1 MCSRAPLPRVNNV
14 RAGEDDQQMLPL
26 KRIRGWPG
34 DVQFTLAAAV
44 ALIIGALAPWLRFG
58 VEGASSWAS
67 GIETNAGFLC
77 LVAGAGAIWLLHRPA
92 GPRAAARSGALAG
105 VALIAG
111 ALVLVTLI
119 RHWNDPAAPMWGL
132 FLSGAAALGML
143 VGSFLILGE
152 ADDTLPPPD

>member
-1 MCSRAPLPRVNNV
+1 LR
-14 RAGEDDQQMLPL
+14 
-26 KRIRGWPG
+26 RIRGWSG
-34 DVQFTLAAAV
+34 DAQFTFAAAV
-44 ALIIGALAPWLRFG
+44 ALIVGALAPWLRFG
-58 VEGASSWAS
+58 VEIGPSSWAS

-77 LVAGAGAIWLLHRPA
+77 LVAGAGVIWLLHRPP
-92 GPRAAARSGALAG
+92 GPQAAAESGAIAG

-132 FLSGAAALGML
+132 YLSGLAALGML

-152 ADDTLPPPD
+152 ADETLPPPD

>member
-1 MCSRAPLPRVNNV
+1 MR
-14 RAGEDDQQMLPL
+14 PL
-26 KRIRGWPG
+26 KRIRSWSG

-44 ALIIGALAPWLRFG
+44 VLIVGALAPWLRFG
-58 VEGASSWAS
+58 TEVGASSWAS

-77 LVAGAGAIWLLHRPA
+77 LVAGAGAIWLLHRPP
-92 GPRAAARSGALAG
+92 GPRAAAESGALTG

-111 ALVLVTLI
+111 ALVLVTVI

-132 FLSGAAALGML
+132 FLSGIAALGLL

-152 ADDTLPPPD
+152 ADDMLPPPD

>member
-1 MCSRAPLPRVNNV
+1 
-14 RAGEDDQQMLPL
+14 MLPL
-26 KRIRGWPG
+26 KRIRGWSG
-34 DVQFTLAAAV
+34 DVQFTFAASV
-44 ALIIGALAPWLRFG
+44 ALMIGALAPWVRFG
-58 VEGASSWAS
+58 VEGSSSWAS

-92 GPRAAARSGALAG
+92 GPRAAAASGALAG
-105 VALIAG
+105 VALTAG

-132 FLSGAAALGML
+132 FLSGAAALGIL
-143 VGSFLILGE
+143 VGSFLILGA

>member
-1 MCSRAPLPRVNNV
+1 
-14 RAGEDDQQMLPL
+14 MLPL
-26 KRIRGWPG
+26 KRIRGWSG
-34 DVQFTLAAAV
+34 DAQFTFAAAV

-58 VEGASSWAS
+58 EEVGLSSWAS

-77 LVAGAGAIWLLHRPA
+77 LVAGVGAIWLLHRPA

-119 RHWNDPAAPMWGL
+119 RHWSDPAAPMWGL
-132 FLSGAAALGML
+132 FLSGAAALGIL
-143 VGSFLILGE
+143 VGSFLIMGE

>member
-1 MCSRAPLPRVNNV
+1 
-14 RAGEDDQQMLPL
+14 MLPL
-26 KRIRGWPG
+26 KRIRGWSG
-34 DVQFTLAAAV
+34 NVHFTLAAAV
-44 ALIIGALAPWLRFG
+44 VLIVGALAPWLRFG

-77 LVAGAGAIWLLHRPA
+77 LVAGAGAIWLLHRPPR
-92 GPRAAARSGALAG
+92 PRAAAESGALAG

-132 FLSGAAALGML
+132 YLSGLAALGML

-152 ADDTLPPPD
+152 ADETLPPLD

>member
-1 MCSRAPLPRVNNV
+1 
-14 RAGEDDQQMLPL
+14 MLPL
-26 KRIRGWPG
+26 KRIRGWSL

-44 ALIIGALAPWLRFG
+44 ALIVGALAPWLRFG
-58 VEGASSWAS
+58 AEVGPSSWAS
-67 GIETNAGFLC
+67 GIETDAGFLC

-92 GPRAAARSGALAG
+92 GPRAAAESGGIAG

-132 FLSGAAALGML
+132 YLSGLAALGMF

-152 ADDTLPPPD
+152 ADETLPPPD

>member
-1 MCSRAPLPRVNNV
+1 
-14 RAGEDDQQMLPL
+14 MLPL
-26 KRIRGWPG
+26 KRIRGWSG

-44 ALIIGALAPWLRFG
+44 LLIVGALAPWLQFG
-58 VEGASSWAS
+58 VEVGTSGWAS

-77 LVAGAGAIWLLHRPA
+77 LVAGAGVVWLLHRPP
-92 GPRAAARSGALAG
+92 GPRAAAESGAIAG

-119 RHWNDPAAPMWGL
+119 RHWNDPVAPMWGL
-132 FLSGAAALGML
+132 FLSGLAALGML

-152 ADDTLPPPD
+152 ADEPLPPPD

>member
-1 MCSRAPLPRVNNV
+1 
-14 RAGEDDQQMLPL
+14 MLPL
-26 KRIRGWPG
+26 RRIQGWSR
-34 DVQFTLAAAV
+34 DAQFTFAAAI
-44 ALIIGALAPWLRFG
+44 ALIVGALAPWLSFG
-58 VEGASSWAS
+58 SEVGLSSWAS

-77 LVAGAGAIWLLHRPA
+77 LVAGVGAIWLLHRPA
-92 GPRAAARSGALAG
+92 GPRAAAESGALAG

-132 FLSGAAALGML
+132 FLSGTAALGML

-152 ADDTLPPPD
+152 ADETLPPPD

>member
-1 MCSRAPLPRVNNV
+1 
-14 RAGEDDQQMLPL
+14 MLPL
-26 KRIRGWPG
+26 KRIRGWSF
-34 DVQFTLAAAV
+34 DVQFTLAAGA
-44 ALIIGALAPWLRFG
+44 ALIVGALAPWLRFG
-58 VEGASSWAS
+58 SEISASSWAS

-77 LVAGAGAIWLLHRPA
+77 LVAGAGVVWLLHRPA
-92 GPRAAARSGALAG
+92 GPRAAAESGAIAG

-132 FLSGAAALGML
+132 YLSGLAALGVF

-152 ADDTLPPPD
+152 ADETLPPPD

>member
-1 MCSRAPLPRVNNV
+1 
-14 RAGEDDQQMLPL
+14 MLPL

-44 ALIIGALAPWLRFG
+44 ALIVGALAPWLRFG
-58 VEGASSWAS
+58 AEGGPSSWAS

-77 LVAGAGAIWLLHRPA
+77 LVAGAGVIWLLHRPG
-92 GPRAAARSGALAG
+92 GPRAAAASGAIAG

-119 RHWNDPAAPMWGL
+119 RHWHDPAAPMWGL
-132 FLSGAAALGML
+132 YLSGLAAMGVF

-152 ADDTLPPPD
+152 ADEALPPPD